1 MKAPKAVKLPSGAWR
16 CRIRLDGQDV
26 SITRPTEKEA
36 IAEAMAVK
44 AGLRTEARTAGRDRT
59 LAQAIDVYIESNE
72 NVLSPSTIRGYTMYR
87 KSRFQKYMSRK
98 LSTMTQEQWQRAV
111 NAEAKEVSPKYLRNC
126 WGLIHA
132 AILFSTGQEIQVNLP
147 AVAPKDLEFLDR
159 EQLGTFCAAI
169 KGRKVEVPALLAL
182 ESLRRSEILALTWD
196 NVDLEK
202 DIIHVRG
209 AAVIDRNSNLVQK
222 PTNKNKTSTRD
233 IPFIYPQLKAALTAV
248 PLDRRQGPVNTMYY
262 TTIIESINRICKSCG
277 LPEVGVHGLR
287 RSFAT
292 LCHGLGV
299 PEHYTMVWGG
309 WSNIQTVH
317 KVYIKLDQQAG
328 AEYADKL
335 KAVFQETP

>member
-59 LAQAIDVYIESNE
+59 LAQAIDTYIESNE
-72 NVLSPSTIRGYTMYR
+72 NVLSPSTIRGYTGYR
-87 KSRFQKYMSRK
+87 RTRFQRYMRRK
-98 LSTMTQEQWQRAV
+98 LSTMTAEQWQKAV

-159 EQLGTFCAAI
+159 EQLTTFCAAI

-196 NVDLEK
+196 NIDLEK

-209 AAVIDRNSNLVQK
+209 AAVVDREQNLVQK

-233 IPFIYPQLKAALTAV
+233 IPFIYPQLSEALEAV
-248 PLDRRQGPVNTMYY
+248 PEGERQGLVCSMHFNA
-262 TTIIESINRICKSCG
+262 IRDSVNRICRNNG
-277 LPEVGVHGLR
+277 LPEIGVHGLR